1 MLPLFVKCLLHFVKS
16 AEWQMVLFGHLDK
29 FLFLKLWSHCLFI
42 GKLNLT
48 VLNGKVV
55 RIFKT
60 KRSRYSD
67 TAKKCN
73 NSDAPETL
81 LIQVIGADYTFRK
94 YSEDLI
100 SYIICL
106 TVINVTYIYYCRVFF
121 FQKLKTY
128 K

>member
-1 MLPLFVKCLLHFVKS
+1 MQQFESFNHILGGNTQERVRKPIVYKYSKVVEPGAF
-16 AEWQMVLFGHLDK
+16 D
-29 FLFLKLWSHCLFI
+29 LFI
-42 GKLNLT
+42 GKLDLT

-60 KRSRYSD
+60 KLSRYSD

-81 LIQVIGADYTFRK
+81 LTQVTGTDYTFRK
-94 YSEDLI
+94 YSEGLI

-106 TVINVTYIYYCRVFF
+106 TVINATYIYYCRVNFC
-121 FQKLKTY
+121 QKLKTY